1 MGDMPDP
8 FLLILGFI
16 AILCI
21 VLFPIRL
28 WRLKHR
34 RYGNEGEGDEAGG
47 EVPLA
52 PPERRTRG

>member
-1 MGDMPDP
+1 MPDP

-21 VLFPIRL
+21 VLFPVRL
-28 WRLKHR
+28 WRRRRK
-34 RYGNEGEGDEAGG
+34 RYGNEDDGGG

-52 PPERRTRG
+52 PPERRNQG

>member
-1 MGDMPDP
+1 MPDP

-21 VLFPIRL
+21 VLFPVRL
-28 WRLKHR
+28 WRRRQR
-34 RYGNEGEGDEAGG
+34 RYGDEGEEAG

-52 PPERRTRG
+52 PPERRNRG